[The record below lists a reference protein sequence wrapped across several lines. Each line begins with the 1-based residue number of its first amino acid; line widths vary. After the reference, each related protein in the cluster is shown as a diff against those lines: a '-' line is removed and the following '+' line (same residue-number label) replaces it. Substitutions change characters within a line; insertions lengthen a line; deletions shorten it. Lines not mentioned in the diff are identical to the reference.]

1 MLNFN
6 NKLITFSSKR
16 LLNFS
21 YSKFST
27 NKTLINKDLYSL
39 DSGFG
44 ARYYSL
50 FSNNNNCYRSG
61 VVNSSKKRNLLSTNF
76 NQLRFFKMSD
86 LDNLPPVDPVTGE
99 VIINPLKEDGTEK
112 TPKEIEKE
120 KKKAEKLLKFAA
132 KQAKKAAT
140 ASTNDAKPKKPKA
153 KKEVEPVPEFVDKT
167 VSGEKKILVSLD
179 DPSLKSYNPANVES
193 SWYDWWVK
201 SGFFEPEF
209 TEDGK
214 IKSEG
219 LFCIPAPP
227 PNVTGA
233 LHIGHALTISIQDA
247 LIRYNRMK
255 GKTVLYLPGFD
266 HAGIAT
272 QSVVEK
278 QIWAKEKK
286 TRHDYGREAFID
298 KVWEWKEEYHNRIK
312 NQIHYLGASYDWNRE
327 AFTLDP
333 KLSNAVVEAFV
344 RLHDEGTI
352 YRANRL
358 VNWSVKLNTAISNLE
373 VENKDIKGRTQL
385 SVPNYD
391 EKVEFGVLTSYSY
404 EVVDSPTNEK
414 IIVATTRPETLFG
427 DSAVAVHPEDPRYK
441 HLHGKFVQHPFLP
454 RKMPIICD
462 SEAVE
467 MEFGTGAVKITPAH
481 DQNDY
486 NTGKRHNL
494 EFINIFTDDGLLN
507 ENCGPE
513 WQGMKRFDARTK
525 VLEKL
530 KETGA
535 YIGQEDNEMTIPTC
549 SRSGD
554 IIEPLLK
561 PQWWVSQGEMAKDA
575 IKAVR
580 NGEITITPKSS
591 EAEYFHW
598 LENIQDWCISRQLWW
613 GHRCP
618 VYFIDIEERECDRSD
633 GSFWVA
639 GRSIEE
645 AQEKAAAKFPD
656 AKFSLEQDEDVLDTW
671 FSSGLWP
678 FSTLGWPEKTK
689 DLETFYP
696 VSMLETGWDIL
707 FFWVSRMI
715 LLGIKLTGSVPFK
728 EVFCHS
734 LVRDAQGRKMSK
746 SLGNVVDPLDVI
758 GGIKLEDLHSKLL
771 VGNLDPREVE
781 KAKLGQQESYPNGIP
796 QCGTDA
802 MRFALC
808 AYTTGGRDINLDIL
822 RVEGY
827 RKFCN
832 KIYQATKFALMR
844 LGDDYQPPATEG
856 LSGSESLVEKW
867 ILSKLAHTSK
877 TVNEALEN
885 RDFLN
890 STSAIYEFW
899 YLICDI
905 YIENSKYLI
914 QEGTPAQQKS
924 AKDTLYILIDNALKM
939 IHPFMPFISEE
950 MWQRLPKRATE
961 KAESIVKA
969 SYPLYKAEYDD
980 VASAAAYELVLDI
993 TKEARSLLSEFNILK
1008 NGKVFVESS
1017 DESSFA
1023 TATSQQD
1030 SIVSLI
1036 KAIDEVVV
1044 VSSSSQIPQ
1053 GCVLKSVNPE
1063 VNVHVLVKGHV
1074 DIESEISKVQKK
1086 LEKATK
1092 SKQGIE
1098 KTMSSKDYE
1107 SKANEQAKEANNAK
1121 LENTIAEIEG
1131 LEATIRNLEAL
1142 KL

>member
-1 MLNFN
+1 M
-6 NKLITFSSKR
+6 
-16 LLNFS
+16 
-21 YSKFST
+21 
-27 NKTLINKDLYSL
+27 
-39 DSGFG
+39 
-44 ARYYSL
+44 
-50 FSNNNNCYRSG
+50 SN
-61 VVNSSKKRNLLSTNF
+61 
-76 NQLRFFKMSD
+76 
-86 LDNLPPVDPVTGE
+86 LDNLPPVDPKTGE
-99 VIINPLKEDGTEK
+99 IIINPLKEDGTPK

-120 KKKAEKLLKFAA
+120 RKKAEKLLKFAA
-132 KQAKKAAT
+132 KQAKKAA
-140 ASTNDAKPKKPKA
+140 AAANNNNNGSKKAKKA
-153 KKEVEPVPEFVDKT
+153 KKEAEPIPEFVDKT
-167 VSGEKKILVSLD
+167 IPGEKKILVSLD
-179 DPSLKSYNPANVES
+179 EPALKAYNPANVES

-201 SGFFEPEF
+201 SGAFDPEF

-214 IKSEG
+214 IKPEG

-233 LHIGHALTISIQDA
+233 LHIGHALTISIQDS

-255 GKTVLYLPGFD
+255 GKTVLFLPGFD

-286 TRHDYGREAFID
+286 TRHDFSREEFVS
-298 KVWEWKEEYHNRIK
+298 KVWEWKEEYHSKIK
-312 NQIHYLGASYDWNRE
+312 NQVKKLGASYDWSRE

-333 KLSNAVVEAFV
+333 KLSNAVKEAFV
-344 RLHDEGTI
+344 RLHDEGII

-373 VENKDIKGRTQL
+373 VENKDIKGRTLL

-391 EKVEFGVLTSYSY
+391 EKVEFGVLTSFAYP
-404 EVVDSPTNEK
+404 VVDSDEK
-414 IIVATTRPETLFG
+414 LVVATTRPETIFG
-427 DSAVAVHPEDPRYK
+427 DTAVAVHPDDPRYI

-454 RKMPIICD
+454 RKIPIILD
-462 SEAVE
+462 KEAVD

-513 WQGMKRFDARTK
+513 WEGMKRFDARKK
-525 VLEKL
+525 VIEQL
-530 KETGA
+530 KEKGL
-535 YIGQEDNEMTIPTC
+535 YVGQEDNEMTIPTC

-561 PQWWVSQGEMAKDA
+561 PQWWVAQKDMAKEA
-575 IKAVR
+575 IKAVQD
-580 NGEITITPKSS
+580 GQITITPKSS

-598 LENIQDWCISRQLWW
+598 LNNIQDWCISRQLWW

-618 VYFIDIEERECDRSD
+618 VYFVNIEGQECDRS
-633 GSFWVA
+633 GNTHWVA
-639 GRSIEE
+639 AKSLEE
-645 AQEKAAAKFPD
+645 AEVKAKAKFPG
-656 AKFSLEQDEDVLDTW
+656 AKFTLEQDEDVLDTW

-689 DLETFYP
+689 DMETFYP
-696 VSMLETGWDIL
+696 FSMLETGWDIL

-715 LLGIKLTGSVPFK
+715 LLGLKLTGSIPFR

-746 SLGNVVDPLDVI
+746 SLGNVIDPLDVI
-758 GGIKLEDLHSKLL
+758 SGIKLEDLHAKLL
-771 VGNLDPREVE
+771 LGNLDPREVE
-781 KAKLGQQESYPNGIP
+781 RAKLGQKESYPNGIP

-856 LSGSESLVEKW
+856 LSGNESLVEKW
-867 ILSKLAHTSK
+867 ILHKLNETSK
-877 TVNEALEN
+877 TVNEALDK

-899 YLICDI
+899 YLVCDVF
-905 YIENSKYLI
+905 IENSKYLI
-914 QEGTPAQQKS
+914 QEGSDVEKKS
-924 AKDTLYILIDNALKM
+924 AKDTLYTLLDNALKL

-950 MWQRLPKRATE
+950 MWQRLPKRSTETAAT
-961 KAESIVKA
+961 IVKA
-969 SYPLYKAEYDD
+969 RYPVYKKEFDN
-980 VASAAAYELVLDI
+980 VAAATAYDLILNI
-993 TKEARSLLSEFNILK
+993 TKEARSLLAEYNILK
-1008 NGKVFVESS
+1008 NGKVYVESN
-1017 DESSFA
+1017 DAKSFE
-1023 TATSQQD
+1023 TANSQKD

-1036 KAIDEVVV
+1036 KAIDSVEVV
-1044 VSSSSQIPQ
+1044 SDASKIPE
-1053 GCVLKSVNPE
+1053 GCVLKAVNPE
-1063 VNVHVLVKGHV
+1063 VNVHLLVKGHV
-1074 DIESEISKVQKK
+1074 DIDAEIAKVQKK
-1086 LEKATK
+1086 LDK
-1092 SKQGIE
+1092 SIKNKQNIE
-1098 KTMSSKDYE
+1098 KIINSKDYD
-1107 SKANEQAKEANNAK
+1107 SKANAQAKEANK
-1121 LENTIAEIEG
+1121 VKYDNTVAEIEG
-1131 LEATIRNLEAL
+1131 LEATIENLRRL

>member
-1 MLNFN
+1 MY
-6 NKLITFSSKR
+6 R
-16 LLNFS
+16 LLRLRS
-21 YSKFST
+21 PLAVAHS
-27 NKTLINKDLYSL
+27 SL
-39 DSGFG
+39 VY
-44 ARYYSL
+44 RKSL
-50 FSNNNNCYRSG
+50 VASSRVLVEKGGVYRA
-61 VVNSSKKRNLLSTNF
+61 
-76 NQLRFFKMSD
+76 LRHFTMSE
-86 LDNLPPVDPVTGE
+86 LENLPPVDPATGE
-99 VIINPLKEDGTEK
+99 VIINPLKEDGTQK
-112 TPKEIEKE
+112 SAKEIEKE

-132 KQAKKAAT
+132 KQAKK
-140 ASTNDAKPKKPKA
+140 KA
-153 KKEVEPVPEFVDKT
+153 GGESEKKEKKKSKKKEAEPVPEFVDRT
-167 VSGEKKILVSLD
+167 VAGEKKVLVSLD
-179 DPSLKSYNPANVES
+179 DPALKAYNPANVES

-214 IKSEG
+214 VKPEG

-233 LHIGHALTISIQDA
+233 LHIGHALTISIQDS

-255 GKTVLYLPGFD
+255 GKTVLFLPGFD

-278 QIWAKEKK
+278 QLWAKEKK
-286 TRHDYGREAFID
+286 TRHDYGREAFVD
-298 KVWEWKEEYHNRIK
+298 KVWEWKSEYHDRIK
-312 NQIHYLGASYDWNRE
+312 SQIRNLGASYDWTRE

-333 KLSNAVVEAFV
+333 QLTKAVVEAFV
-344 RLHDEGTI
+344 RLHDDGTI

-373 VENKDIKGRTQL
+373 VENKDVKGRTLL
-385 SVPNYD
+385 SIPGYD
-391 EKVEFGVLTSYSY
+391 EKVEFGVLTSFAYP
-404 EVVDSPTNEK
+404 VADSETGEK
-414 IIVATTRPETLFG
+414 LVIATTRPETMFG
-427 DSAVAVHPEDPRYK
+427 DTAIAVHPDDPRYK
-441 HLHGKFVQHPFLP
+441 HLHGKFAQHPFLP
-454 RKMPIICD
+454 RKVPIICD
-462 SEAVE
+462 SEAVD

-494 EFINIFTDDGLLN
+494 EFINIFTDDGFLN

-513 WQGMKRFDARTK
+513 WEGMKRFDARKK
-525 VLEKL
+525 VIEEL
-530 KETGA
+530 KA
-535 YIGQEDNEMTIPTC
+535 RDLFIGQEDNEMTIPTC

-554 IIEPLLK
+554 VIEPLLK
-561 PQWWVSQGEMAKDA
+561 PQWWVSQSEMAKEA

-580 NGEITITPKSS
+580 NGDITITPKSS

-618 VYFIDIEERECDRSD
+618 VYFVNIEGQDND
-633 GSFWVA
+633 KNDDKYWVA
-639 GRSIEE
+639 GRDLEE
-645 AQEKAAAKFPD
+645 AEKKAIAKFPNQ
-656 AKFSLEQDEDVLDTW
+656 KFTLEQDEDVLDTW

-689 DLETFYP
+689 DMEAFYP
-696 VSMLETGWDIL
+696 FSMLETGWDIL

-715 LLGIKLTGSVPFK
+715 LLGLKLTGSIPFK

-758 GGIKLEDLHSKLL
+758 RGIKLDVLHAKLL
-771 VGNLDPREVE
+771 LGNLDPREIE
-781 KAKLGQQESYPNGIP
+781 KAKAGQKESYPNGIP

-832 KIYQATKFALMR
+832 KIYQATKFAMMR
-844 LGDDYQPPATEG
+844 LGDDYQPPAKEG
-856 LSGSESLVEKW
+856 LSGNESLVEKW
-867 ILSKLAHTSK
+867 ILHKLTNCSK
-877 TVNEALEN
+877 TVNDALEK

-899 YLICDI
+899 YLVCDV

-914 QEGTPAQQKS
+914 QEGTDVEKKS
-924 AKDTLYILIDNALKM
+924 AKDTLYLLIDNALRL
-939 IHPFMPFISEE
+939 IHPFMPFVSEE
-950 MWQRLPKRATE
+950 MWQRLPRRSTE
-961 KAESIVKA
+961 NAPSIVKA
-969 SYPLYKAEYDD
+969 SYPVYVSEYDD
-980 VASAAAYELVLDI
+980 EKSGAAYDLVLDV
-993 TKEARSLLSEFNILK
+993 TKEARSLLAEYNILK
-1008 NGKVFVESS
+1008 SGQVFVET
-1017 DESSFA
+1017 DHAEYFA
-1023 TATSQQD
+1023 TAESQKD
-1030 SIVSLI
+1030 SIVALI
-1036 KAIDEVVV
+1036 KAIDAIKVVRKATE
-1044 VSSSSQIPQ
+1044 IPE
-1053 GCVLKSVNPE
+1053 GCVLKAVNPD

-1074 DIESEISKVQKK
+1074 DIDAEISKVEKK
-1086 LEKATK
+1086 LERAIKTK
-1092 SKQGIE
+1092 NGIE
-1098 KTMSSKDYE
+1098 STISSKDYE
-1107 SKANEQAKEANNAK
+1107 TKANDQAKEANK
-1121 LENTIAEIEG
+1121 IRLENAIAEIEG
-1131 LEATIRNLEAL
+1131 LEATIENLKRL

>member
-1 MLNFN
+1 
-6 NKLITFSSKR
+6 
-16 LLNFS
+16 
-21 YSKFST
+21 
-27 NKTLINKDLYSL
+27 
-39 DSGFG
+39 
-44 ARYYSL
+44 
-50 FSNNNNCYRSG
+50 
-61 VVNSSKKRNLLSTNF
+61 
-76 NQLRFFKMSD
+76 MSD
-86 LDNLPPVDPVTGE
+86 LANLPPVDPKTGE
-99 VIINPLKEDGTEK
+99 VIINPLKEDGTQK

-132 KQAKKAAT
+132 KQAKKQAAAT
-140 ASTNDAKPKKPKA
+140 KPANGEKSKKKAA
-153 KKEVEPVPEFVDKT
+153 KKDAEPIPEFIDKT
-167 VSGEKKILVSLD
+167 VQGEKKILVSLD
-179 DPSLKSYNPANVES
+179 DPSLKAYNPANVES

-214 IKSEG
+214 IKPEG

-233 LHIGHALTISIQDA
+233 LHIGHALTIAIQDS
-247 LIRYNRMK
+247 LCRFYRMK
-255 GKTVLYLPGFD
+255 GKTVLWLPGFD

-286 TRHDYGREAFID
+286 TRHDYGRDAFIE
-298 KVWEWKEEYHNRIK
+298 KVWEWKEEYHQRIK
-312 NQIHYLGASYDWNRE
+312 GQIQKLGASYDWSRE
-327 AFTLDP
+327 AFTLSP
-333 KLSNAVVEAFV
+333 ELTKAVEEAFV
-344 RLHDEGTI
+344 RMHDDGTI
-352 YRANRL
+352 YRSARL

-373 VENKDIKGRTQL
+373 VENKEVKGRTLL

-391 EKVEFGVLTSYSY
+391 EKVEFGVLTSFAYP
-404 EVVDSPTNEK
+404 VVDSDEK
-414 IIVATTRPETLFG
+414 LIIATTRPETLFG
-427 DSAVAVHPEDPRYK
+427 DTAVAVHPDDSRYK
-441 HLHGKFVQHPFLP
+441 HLHGKFIQHPFLP
-454 RKMPIICD
+454 RKIPIICD
-462 SEAVE
+462 SEAVD

-494 EFINIFTDDGLLN
+494 EFINILTDDGLLN

-513 WQGMKRFDARTK
+513 WQGMKRFDARK
-525 VLEKL
+525 RVIELL
-530 KETGA
+530 KEKGL
-535 YIGQEDNEMTIPTC
+535 YIGQEDNEMAIPTC

-561 PQWWVSQGEMAKDA
+561 PQWWVSQTSMAKDA
-575 IKAVR
+575 IHAVK
-580 NGEITITPKSS
+580 NGDITISPKSS

-618 VYFIDIEERECDRSD
+618 VYFIHIEGEENDSND
-633 GSFWVA
+633 GKYWVA
-639 GRSIEE
+639 GRNIEE
-645 AQEKAAAKFPD
+645 AQVKAEARFPNAKFT
-656 AKFSLEQDEDVLDTW
+656 LERDEDVLDTW

-689 DLETFYP
+689 DLENFYP
-696 VSMLETGWDIL
+696 FSMLETGWDIL
-707 FFWVSRMI
+707 FFWVTRMI
-715 LLGIKLTGSVPFK
+715 LMGLKLTGSIPFK

-746 SLGNVVDPLDVI
+746 SLGNVIDPLDVI
-758 GGIKLEDLHSKLL
+758 RGIKLDDLHAKLL

-781 KAKLGQQESYPNGIP
+781 KAKIGQKESYPNGIP

-844 LGDDYQPPATEG
+844 LGDDYVPPAKEG
-856 LSGSESLVEKW
+856 LSGNESLVEKW
-867 ILSKLAHTSK
+867 ILSKLTQTSK
-877 TVNEALEN
+877 VVNESLEK
-885 RDFLN
+885 RDFLT

-899 YLICDI
+899 YLVCDV

-914 QEGTPAQQKS
+914 QEGSEVEKKS
-924 AKDTLYILIDNALKM
+924 AKDTLYILLDNALKL

-950 MWQRLPKRATE
+950 MWQRLPKRNTE
-961 KAESIVKA
+961 TSNTIVKA
-969 SYPLYKAEYDD
+969 QYPIYRKDYDNEKAAKD
-980 VASAAAYELVLDI
+980 YELVLDI
-993 TKEARSLLSEFNILK
+993 TKEARSLLAEYNILK
-1008 NGKVFVESS
+1008 NGKVFVEANQT
-1017 DESSFA
+1017 EAFE
-1023 TATSQQD
+1023 TAKSQKD

-1036 KAIDEVVV
+1036 KAIDEVTVV
-1044 VSSSSQIPQ
+1044 KAANEIAS
-1053 GCVLKSVNPE
+1053 GCVLKAVNPE

-1074 DIESEISKVQKK
+1074 DIDAEIVKVEKK
-1086 LEKATK
+1086 LEKANKTQQ
-1092 SKQGIE
+1092 SIE

-1107 SKANEQAKEANNAK
+1107 KKANAQAQEANKTK

-1131 LEATIRNLEAL
+1131 LKTTIENLKKL